1 MKFELFSRL
10 YDEAIQYTDAD
21 MYVAERGWQDW
32 MDEYAS
38 VSDVSAISDI
48 LFRIYDL
55 AHMDIKE
62 LRNLASLSQVAFSS
76 TYSVPRRTLQDWEYG
91 ANRTPAYMLK
101 LISYTLF
108 EKRCENEQN

>member
-10 YDEAIQYTDAD
+10 YDEAVQYEDTD

-38 VSDVSAISDI
+38 GTDAKAVSDI
-48 LFRIYDL
+48 LFVIHDL

-108 EKRCENEQN
+108 EKRYEHE

>member
-38 VSDVSAISDI
+38 GPDTKAVSDI
-48 LFRIYDL
+48 LFVIHDL
-55 AHMDIKE
+55 AHMDIKG

-91 ANRTPAYMLK
+91 ANRTPAYLLK
-101 LISYTLF
+101 LVSYTLYT
-108 EKRCENEQN
+108 ERCKNEQN